1 MKRRRLEV
9 RSFGTVEKVRTEKLQ
24 NLSQNTH
31 LSREQLVLTI
41 KITEVTNT
49 FTIVDPGLRQESYI
63 VSQSTGVLS
72 LRQ

>member
-49 FTIVDPGLRQESYI
+49 VTIVDPGLRQESY
-63 VSQSTGVLS
+63 
-72 LRQ
+72 

>member
-1 MKRRRLEV
+1 VNEAEKVRMKRRRLEV

-49 FTIVDPGLRQESYI
+49 VTIVDPGLRQESY
-63 VSQSTGVLS
+63 
-72 LRQ
+72 